1 MTRSF
6 VVLLAFVG
14 WRRVG
19 GCGLSSF
26 KQPPLRTQGYKGFR
40 LACCRDRTMGLC
52 ARSIAHGFHPSAALV
67 ACHSLVGCKSAWAAG
82 CTSCRA
88 LGPSCRVLL
97 CALCTKSF
105 ILPTPYTLRATRRV
119 SSRYEPHRRRAYLKY
134 SMGDEARRVVE
145 EGDGCRRG
153 PWRITV
159 RSAMGNYVCSCI
171 VRGCL
176 DLPPWRSELPRAPPP
191 ADIPCR
197 D

>member
-1 MTRSF
+1 MLEGDRVAGFQSPEVCNLTSAGSIVILDLDLFYDGSTCVYVHSGMR
-6 VVLLAFVG
+6 LLLFYN
-14 WRRVG
+14 
-19 GCGLSSF
+19 CG
-26 KQPPLRTQGYKGFR
+26 R
-40 LACCRDRTMGLC
+40 
-52 ARSIAHGFHPSAALV
+52 FHPSAALV

-97 CALCTKSF
+97 CALCSKSF

-159 RSAMGNYVCSCI
+159 RSAIGNYVCSCI

>member
-1 MTRSF
+1 MACLVVASLMRLWGSHLSALALHRWKLMLYDPTLGQCEERQDLDIGATVFILQRLLSHVTR
-6 VVLLAFVG
+6 
-14 WRRVG
+14 W
-19 GCGLSSF
+19 
-26 KQPPLRTQGYKGFR
+26 
-40 LACCRDRTMGLC
+40 
-52 ARSIAHGFHPSAALV
+52 LV
-67 ACHSLVGCKSAWAAG
+67 ASRLGRRAG

-88 LGPSCRVLL
+88 LDPSCRVLL

-159 RSAMGNYVCSCI
+159 RSTMGNYVCSCI

-176 DLPPWRSELPRAPPP
+176 DLPPWRSELPRAPTP